1 MVVSN
6 RIMIAMEQKYTFET
20 AIIGSGESF
29 CSISADGTDLAWYP
43 SFA

>member
-20 AIIGSGESF
+20 AIILNRVILF
-29 CSISADGTDLAWYP
+29 Y
-43 SFA
+43 F